1 MAKARTLVGLDVHAT
16 KIVAAVLGA
25 ESGELRT
32 FRMNGDV
39 GDAAGFCAGLPRPVR
54 VAYEA
59 GPAGYGLA
67 RELAKRG
74 VGCVVAAP
82 SKIPRASGDRVKTDL
97 RDAELLVRLLF
108 AGKLHAVRVPGDEE
122 EALRDLVRARKAVR
136 VDLMRCRHRLSKL
149 LLRHG
154 IRFDDGPAWTQRHRD
169 WLAQVALEWPA
180 AQATLLDCQGSI
192 DALCHRRERLECEI
206 VALLPDC
213 PWQVQVGRLRCLRG
227 VDTLTAVGL
236 CAEVGDFERFAR
248 AGQLMSYVGLVP
260 SESTTGQQRRLGS
273 ITKTGSA
280 HARRLLIEAAWHYRP
295 RPRIGKALTDRQN
308 GQPPQ
313 AIAISWS
320 AQQRLHRTWARLEA
334 RSKRR
339 TIIAVAAAR
348 ELAGFCWAI
357 TQIEGNSHPR
367 TPPIPAA
374 GSVAARHARGTRET
388 DLSNPPQQR
397 GWQRPM
403 LESGSPRRT
412 MVLRHTQTR
421 VYQPDPRR
429 AQHAGPPPTQPTT
442 AAHPINATAR
452 TSPAPLTNHSPYQSD
467 TDTLGSCGVAAL
479 VAGLH

>member
-16 KIVAAVLGA
+16 KIVAAVLDA

-32 FRMNGDV
+32 FRMNGDAV
-39 GDAAGFCAGLPRPVR
+39 EAAGFCAGLPRPVR

-59 GPAGYGLA
+59 GPTGYGLA

-122 EALRDLVRARKAVR
+122 EALRDLVRAREAVR

-192 DALCHRRERLECEI
+192 DALCHRRERLEREI
-206 VALLPDC
+206 TALLPDC

-308 GQPPQ
+308 GQSAQ

-357 TQIEGNSHPR
+357 TQIE
-367 TPPIPAA
+367 
-374 GSVAARHARGTRET
+374 
-388 DLSNPPQQR
+388 
-397 GWQRPM
+397 
-403 LESGSPRRT
+403 
-412 MVLRHTQTR
+412 
-421 VYQPDPRR
+421 
-429 AQHAGPPPTQPTT
+429 
-442 AAHPINATAR
+442 
-452 TSPAPLTNHSPYQSD
+452 
-467 TDTLGSCGVAAL
+467 
-479 VAGLH
+479 